1 MKLLCNVFDKI
12 DAGSEQHVR
21 EQLNTVL
28 GLWSARHGTAHTIVA
43 VSENSVAFSDVDH
56 NLFVAKW
63 ALDSGKAMITDIKKL
78 LNVKEEMESKDFLGE
93 FAEQFVHLV
102 AEDQE
107 DQASK
112 LVGIVLEMRQ
122 KALKAEKATTVAE
135 AAKNRKHFVKEQT
148 VARAR
153 ILEAAKL
160 SAKKKVFKLAKKI
173 RVHESEKE
181 NIQESLKELPGAAV
195 AIMASLELAQN
206 EPLIEGFITEKSEV
220 TGLPLQIRAKGFKS
234 LISVCEEEEEK
245 EEEKEEKEDDKKDD
259 DKKDDDK
266 EDKKDDDKDD
276 KDDDKEDKEDDKDDK
291 KKDKDEDDKD
301 DDKEDEDNKEDD
313 DKKTEEGIVV
323 VNLNAIKEAL
333 DPRKDFFYRSSLAWR
348 AFRADPVTEET
359 ATLIQNGSTAEEVLK
374 SSPFLALLDE
384 NEVYEAIAPHVEAFD
399 PNDIREIAKSIVS
412 EAASEG
418 GEKAKEKFITAL
430 GDGEISEMIQESK
443 QSLSKNLDALFL
455 EGDDFDFGAADDLGS
470 DDLGDDKDTEG
481 MQDQEGDDQIEDDI
495 PSDTGELEDEG
506 PEIQFSM
513 PADKAREM
521 FKNVLDVIGDE
532 IEDSDE
538 FADLKAKV
546 DNEEEELTGD
556 DVSAIL
562 QTIGDYFEA
571 TGKSQEDQ
579 KEQQAQDDMGE
590 ENLDDMKDMGDGQG
604 GEDDTEGAAGEPG
617 LDNQNSTSDELKLG
631 A

>member
-12 DAGSEQHVR
+12 DAGSEQQVR

-43 VSENSVAFSDVDH
+43 VSENSVAFSDVDQ

-102 AEDQE
+102 SEDQE

-122 KALKAEKATTVAE
+122 KALKAEKATTVTE

-153 ILEAAKL
+153 ILEAAKS

-173 RVHESEKE
+173 RVHESAKE
-181 NIQESLKELPGAAV
+181 NIQESLKELPGVSV
-195 AIMASLELAQN
+195 ALMASLELAKN

-245 EEEKEEKEDDKKDD
+245 EEKEDDE
-259 DKKDDDK
+259 K

-276 KDDDKEDKEDDKDDK
+276 KDEKKKDKDDDKDDEDDKDDDKDDEDDKDDK
-291 KKDKDEDDKD
+291 KKDKDDDKDEDDKD
-301 DDKEDEDNKEDD
+301 DKD
-313 DKKTEEGIVV
+313 DKKTEEGIIV
-323 VNLNAIKEAL
+323 VNISAIKEAL
-333 DPRKDFFYRSSLAWR
+333 DPRKDFFYRSSIAWR

-359 ATLIQNGSTAEEVLK
+359 ATLIQNGSTAVEIIK

-384 NEVYEAIAPHVEAFD
+384 NEVYEVIAPHVEAFD
-399 PNDIREIAKSIVS
+399 PNDVRQIAKAIVS
-412 EAASEG
+412 EGISEG

-430 GDGEISEMIQESK
+430 GDGEISEMIKESTL
-443 QSLSKNLDALFL
+443 SLSKNLDALFL

-470 DDLGDDKDTEG
+470 DDLGDDKDVEG
-481 MQDQEGDDQIEDDI
+481 MQDQEGDDEIEDDMG
-495 PSDTGELEDEG
+495 SETGDLEDEG

-546 DNEEEELTGD
+546 DSEDQELTGD

-571 TGKSQEDQ
+571 TGKSQQDQ
-579 KEQQAQDDMGE
+579 KEDQAEEERGSETLDDMG
-590 ENLDDMKDMGDGQG
+590 DMGDGQG

-617 LDNQNSTSDELKLG
+617 LDSAGGQDTEMKLG

>member
-153 ILEAAKL
+153 ILEAAK
-160 SAKKKVFKLAKKI
+160 SNAKKKVFKIAKKI

-181 NIQESLKELPGAAV
+181 NIQESLKELPGVAV
-195 AIMASLELAQN
+195 ALMASLELAKN

-234 LISVCEEEEEK
+234 LISVCEEEK
-245 EEEKEEKEDDKKDD
+245 EEEKEEKED
-259 DKKDDDK
+259 
-266 EDKKDDDKDD
+266 KDDDKDD
-276 KDDDKEDKEDDKDDK
+276 KDDKKDSDKDDK
-291 KKDKDEDDKD
+291 KKDKDEDDKEDKDEDD
-301 DDKEDEDNKEDD
+301 DDKKEEKEDDDKDDKKGED
-313 DKKTEEGIVV
+313 DKKTEEGVIV
-323 VNLNAIKEAL
+323 VNLTAIKEAL

-359 ATLIQNGSTAEEVLK
+359 ATLIQNGSTATEILK

-399 PNDIREIAKSIVS
+399 PNDIREIAKAIVA
-412 EAASEG
+412 EAVSEG

-430 GDGEISEMIQESK
+430 GDGEISEMIKESK

-470 DDLGDDKDTEG
+470 DDLGDDSDVEG
-481 MQDQEGDDQIEDDI
+481 MQDQEGDDEIESDMS
-495 PSDTGELEDEG
+495 SDTGELEDEG

-579 KEQQAQDDMGE
+579 KEQQAQDDMDG

>member
-153 ILEAAKL
+153 ILEAAK
-160 SAKKKVFKLAKKI
+160 SNAKKKVFKIAKKI

-181 NIQESLKELPGAAV
+181 NIQESLKELPGVAV
-195 AIMASLELAQN
+195 ALMASLELAKN

-245 EEEKEEKEDDKKDD
+245 EEEKEEKED
-259 DKKDDDK
+259 
-266 EDKKDDDKDD
+266 KDDDKDD
-276 KDDDKEDKEDDKDDK
+276 KDDKKDSDKDDK
-291 KKDKDEDDKD
+291 KKDKDEDDKEDEDD
-301 DDKEDEDNKEDD
+301 DDKKEEKEDDDKDDKKDED
-313 DKKTEEGIVV
+313 DKKTEEGVIV
-323 VNLNAIKEAL
+323 VNLTAIKEAL

-359 ATLIQNGSTAEEVLK
+359 ATLIQNGSTATEILK

-399 PNDIREIAKSIVS
+399 PNDIREIAKAIVA
-412 EAASEG
+412 EAVSEG

-430 GDGEISEMIQESK
+430 GDGEISEMIKESK

-470 DDLGDDKDTEG
+470 DDLGDDSDVEG
-481 MQDQEGDDQIEDDI
+481 MQDQEGDDEIESDMS
-495 PSDTGELEDEG
+495 SDTGEMEDEG

-579 KEQQAQDDMGE
+579 KEQQAQDEMDG